1 MPMSYFDFDQEA
13 TVTWADKPVLGDM
26 HGGPGNVRPF
36 ETLREALN
44 FVSGLAPHL
53 RKTAF
58 VMTVTTNYNGEEI
71 DELMEKLAAA
81 PPK

>member
-13 TVTWADKPVLGDM
+13 TVSWSDKPVMGDM

-36 ETLREALN
+36 NTLREALT
-44 FVSGLAPHL
+44 FVSALEPNL

-58 VMTVTTNYNGEEI
+58 VMIDSKTYNGEEI
-71 DELMEKLAAA
+71 DELLAQMG
-81 PPK
+81 

>member
-1 MPMSYFDFDQEA
+1 MSYFDFDQEA
-13 TVTWADKPVLGDM
+13 TVSWTDKPVFGDV

-36 ETLREALN
+36 KTLREALI
-44 FVSGLAPHL
+44 FVEGLAPDL

-71 DELMEKLAAA
+71 DALLETMAKQ
-81 PPK
+81 PQ